1 MIIVWSFFW
10 KVLRIL
16 VALRV
21 SSVLK
26 ILISLRRKAQSDATR
41 GDSFQGISPEK
52 TPNQFIPRLLPGTKF
67 YPGNIYVQIIDA
79 QLEQFE
85 LLQNE
90 LEESLQKAA
99 YDSNL
104 NVNEGVLCAVRYTEK
119 WFRTLVRAY
128 GECVFRRRRVSKKS
142 SLFQLLEV
150 PAWKASNIFGSSYSL
165 CARWHNLIT
174 HVKKEFP

>member
-1 MIIVWSFFW
+1 M
-10 KVLRIL
+10 
-16 VALRV
+16 
-21 SSVLK
+21 LK

-90 LEESLQKAA
+90 LEESLQTRLMITTFMLMKESCALCDTTK
-99 YDSNL
+99 YD
-104 NVNEGVLCAVRYTEK
+104 CVR
-119 WFRTLVRAY
+119 W
-128 GECVFRRRRVSKKS
+128 
-142 SLFQLLEV
+142 
-150 PAWKASNIFGSSYSL
+150 
-165 CARWHNLIT
+165 
-174 HVKKEFP
+174 